1 MNIGIIG
8 TGNMGG
14 TIGKGWAAAGHKV
27 LFGSRAPKKGAELA
41 KSAGPNA
48 KSGSYREAAEFG
60 EVVLLAT
67 PWHSTPEAI
76 KAAGSFSGK
85 ILIDCSNPLLQDLS
99 GLALGF
105 ETSAGEEV
113 AKWTPGSQVVKAFN
127 TIGSA
132 HIANPKFGSQ
142 NADGYY
148 CGDDEASKKVAAQL
162 IGDLYLDPVDCGP
175 LQNARLLEPLAFL
188 WVYLAFNKGAM
199 NTAWKLITK

>member
-27 LFGSRAPKKGAELA
+27 LFGSRDPKKGAELA

-48 KSGSYREAAEFG
+48 TSGTYQEAVAFG

-67 PWHSTPEAI
+67 PWHSTQQAI
-76 KAAGSFSGK
+76 KAAGSFNGK
-85 ILIDCSNPLLQDLS
+85 ILIDCTNPLLQDFS
-99 GLALGF
+99 GLAVGYN
-105 ETSAGEEV
+105 TSSGEMV
-113 AKWTPGSQVVKAFN
+113 AEWANGARVVKAFN
-127 TIGSA
+127 SIGSA
-132 HIANPKFGSQ
+132 HIANPKFGGQS
-142 NADGYY
+142 ADGYY

-162 IGDLYLDPVDCGP
+162 IKDLHLDPVDCGP
-175 LQNARLLEPLAFL
+175 LKNARLLEPLAFL

-199 NTAWKLITK
+199 NTAWKLIRE